1 MRLNIPA
8 PPFPGVFFSL
18 PYSASAANIGAN
30 AGIRRH
36 SIAAESGLAA
46 DIMRARVT
54 VREETDSKGRTTVR
68 SARVERLPRQD
79 VSSWKKSIP
88 FQYFFFF
95 FSFLLVCVCLVWLH
109 KQMATDI
116 LISTGNTLG
125 LSSAGIW
132 HQQTTESGNKSA
144 SSLCGG
150 ALEVGAPRAK
160 AMQMKPAVYLRRSGN
175 TIDWRQ

>member
-8 PPFPGVFFSL
+8 PSCPRVFFSL
-18 PYSASAANIGAN
+18 SYSTSAANIGPN
-30 AGIRRH
+30 AGICGH

-46 DIMRARVT
+46 DIMRARVIL
-54 VREETDSKGRTTVR
+54 REETDSKGRTTVR

-79 VSSWKKSIP
+79 VSCWKKSIP
-88 FQYFFFF
+88 FQYFFFL
-95 FSFLLVCVCLVWLH
+95 SFLVCVCLVWLH

-132 HQQTTESGNKSA
+132 HQQTTESEQIGFVSPRGERWRSA
-144 SSLCGG
+144 SHGPKPCKWSLLFTCAG
-150 ALEVGAPRAK
+150 LET
-160 AMQMKPAVYLRRSGN
+160 Q
-175 TIDWRQ
+175 